1 MIYVDAPV
9 FMKPNGRKK
18 YAHMVADTLEELH
31 AFAAQ
36 IGVKPHFFHKAK
48 SGWHYDIT
56 SEQHPTA
63 IAAGAKLVESRDL
76 LPIAKNLGP
85 HEKRANPQA

>member
-1 MIYVDAPV
+1 MIYVDAPIW
-9 FMKPNGRKK
+9 KKSPTGRQL
-18 YAHMVADTLEELH
+18 YAHMVADSLDELH

-56 SEQHPTA
+56 ITQHPTA
-63 IAAGAKLVESRDL
+63 LASGAQLVDSRVVL
-76 LPIAKNLGP
+76 EKAKMYTP
-85 HEKRANPQA
+85 